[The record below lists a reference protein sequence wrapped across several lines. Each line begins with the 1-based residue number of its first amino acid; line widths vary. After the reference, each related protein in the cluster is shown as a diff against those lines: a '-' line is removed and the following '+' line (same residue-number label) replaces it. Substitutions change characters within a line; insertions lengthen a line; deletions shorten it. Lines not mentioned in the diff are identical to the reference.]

1 MIGYAHRSGA
11 TAHRPRDGGRRS
23 GGRLRAMNPPAR
35 SVDVTDLLRAWRAGG
50 ADAADEL
57 VAKIFGA
64 LKKIAASQLRRE
76 RAAHTLQTTALVN
89 EAFLRLLD
97 QQRVD
102 WRDRAHFFGLAATMM
117 RRILVDHARARN
129 ADKRRLPED
138 HESLSLTSAH
148 LPEVEL
154 LDLDRALTALAT
166 SYPRQARV
174 VEMRYFADL
183 EIEEIA
189 EVLEISAATVK
200 RDWQFAR
207 VWLKAELGGG
217 SPPG

>member
-1 MIGYAHRSGA
+1 
-11 TAHRPRDGGRRS
+11 
-23 GGRLRAMNPPAR
+23 MNGPAR
-35 SVDVTDLLRAWRAGG
+35 STVDVTDLLRAWRAGG
-50 ADAADEL
+50 EEASEEL
-57 VAKIFGA
+57 LAKIYGA
-64 LKKIAASQLRRE
+64 LKRIAASQLRRE

-117 RRILVDHARARN
+117 RRVLVDHARARN
-129 ADKRRLPED
+129 ADKRRLPD
-138 HESLSLTSAH
+138 SYESLSITSAH
-148 LPEVEL
+148 MPDVEL
-154 LDLDRALTALAT
+154 LDLDRALTTLAA
-166 SYPRQARV
+166 SYPRQAKV

-189 EVLEISAATVK
+189 EVLEVSPATVK

-217 SPPG
+217 APPA